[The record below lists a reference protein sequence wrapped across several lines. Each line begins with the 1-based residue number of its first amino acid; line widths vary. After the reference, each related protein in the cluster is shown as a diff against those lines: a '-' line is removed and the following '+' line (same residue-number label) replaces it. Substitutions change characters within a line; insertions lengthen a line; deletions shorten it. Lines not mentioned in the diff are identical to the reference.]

1 MAMSSSDIPVHR
13 HRGPLGET
21 VERQF
26 SYSGR
31 FADGRRETGL
41 IAIRSPELAIDW
53 LMKRRFCNATVMECM
68 PDGRRVQ
75 MGGISQAR
83 KGARRLSWW
92 DNDLKSAPDAWDDP
106 RVMAGIR

>member
-1 MAMSSSDIPVHR
+1 MAQTNRGTSSSR

-21 VERQF
+21 VCRQF
-26 SYSGR
+26 AYSGR
-31 FADGRRETGL
+31 FADGRRQTGFL
-41 IAIRSPELAIDW
+41 AIASPELAVAW
-53 LMKRRFCNATVMECM
+53 LMERRFCNATVMECL

-83 KGARRLSWW
+83 KGARRLAWW